1 MRIDYIFRCKKC
13 GSGNLIQHTT
23 NITRDERLTITDYG
37 AGPEIEVV
45 DEDYYHDDSNWYTI
59 FICGSCGWE
68 LPINSNQDLIEYI
81 IANHEKREEEDD

>member
-37 AGPEIEVV
+37 AGPEIEIM
-45 DEDYYHDDSNWYTI
+45 DEDYYHDNADYT
-59 FICGSCGWE
+59 FLCGDCGTI
-68 LPINSNQDLIEYI
+68 LPVNSDDELIEYI
-81 IANHEKREEEDD
+81 IANHEEREEDNED